1 MNVQSWKIWLI
12 GICAILCIGFA
23 LTEAIPGNPLD
34 RLSTDL
40 DPRSGQK
47 TALQE
52 NARQRWK
59 VKLGLHLPAYPISI
73 EPLAL
78 SSWPYPD
85 TKKLFALTGNT
96 EVRTAWLH
104 LTEKWKG
111 TDTLVWLHSAVEQGD
126 TAAFFHWC
134 KTAQWPISYAKTR
147 DWTWYIPTLKFHAHN
162 RFFRFLWGDGE
173 RAKGILRGD
182 LGISYTTGQPVE
194 LQFSH
199 RWWHSV
205 ALGFLALLFST
216 LMAGGMAF
224 ALGLRKQGSRW
235 LPMVLLAFSAVPT
248 FLAGTALLWIF
259 ANPDLF
265 QWFPSGGMEPA
276 GGFSNHN
283 HGWSGTWF
291 KMSFWILPLISLSYG
306 LIVSFSLPWTQAVK
320 NILAQPFFQT
330 ARAKGLGLY
339 KAFFVHALPQLLPLM
354 ATMVSQ
360 ALPALIGGSVVIETL
375 FTWPGLGKLTIDA
388 VFAKD
393 QPVLVAMLT
402 LSGILTLTIF
412 LGSNLLQKWLDP
424 RIENHG

>member
-1 MNVQSWKIWLI
+1 
-12 GICAILCIGFA
+12 
-23 LTEAIPGNPLD
+23 
-34 RLSTDL
+34 
-40 DPRSGQK
+40 
-47 TALQE
+47 
-52 NARQRWK
+52 
-59 VKLGLHLPAYPISI
+59 
-73 EPLAL
+73 
-78 SSWPYPD
+78 
-85 TKKLFALTGNT
+85 
-96 EVRTAWLH
+96 
-104 LTEKWKG
+104 
-111 TDTLVWLHSAVEQGD
+111 
-126 TAAFFHWC
+126 
-134 KTAQWPISYAKTR
+134 
-147 DWTWYIPTLKFHAHN
+147 LKFHVHN

-173 RAKGILRGD
+173 MAKGILRGD

-194 LQFSH
+194 LQFSY
-199 RWWHSV
+199 RWWHSI
-205 ALGFLALLFST
+205 ALGLLALLFST
-216 LMAGGMAF
+216 LMAGCMAF
-224 ALGLRKQGSRW
+224 ALGLRKQDSRW

-276 GGFSNHN
+276 GGFSNHT

-306 LIVSFSLPWTQAVK
+306 LVVSFSLPWTQAVK

-339 KAFFVHALPQLLPLM
+339 KAFFAHALPQLLPLM